1 MSELFVIGIAAFII
15 GLSKTSVGGVGI
27 VASVLFAAV
36 MPAKESTAAVLFLL
50 ISGDLFACYAYR
62 HDVDWRTIAR
72 LAPSVL
78 VGIVAGA
85 WYLGSSSDAGIRKAI
100 GVVVLMMVALQL
112 VLRSRPKPTH
122 LPHSITAATG
132 ATAGFTSMVA
142 NAAGAPMAI
151 YLMNMHISKQ
161 RYLGTTAWF
170 FFALNVTKMPFS
182 IQLGL
187 LHADRV
193 LQLLWFVPVVAAG
206 AWVGRRLVHRISMDA
221 LQILILAAA
230 FVGGLNLFL
239 R

>member
-1 MSELFVIGIAAFII
+1 MIEWIVIGIAAFII
-15 GLSKTSVGGVGI
+15 GLSKTSVGGIGI
-27 VASVLFAAV
+27 VAAVMFAAV

-62 HDVDWRTIAR
+62 RDVDWKTIAR

-78 VGIVAGA
+78 IGVVAGT
-85 WYLGSSSDAGIRKAI
+85 WFLGASSDSGIRRVI
-100 GVVVLMMVALQL
+100 GVVVLGMVALQF
-112 VLRSRPKPTH
+112 VLRTRPKPDH
-122 LPHSITAATG
+122 LPHSVTWGTG

-151 YLMNMHISKQ
+151 YLMNMHISKE

-182 IQLGL
+182 VHLGL
-187 LHADRV
+187 LHAD
-193 LQLLWFVPVVAAG
+193 LALHLLWVVPLVALG
-206 AWVGRRLVHRISMDA
+206 ARAGRRLVTCVSMDS
-221 LQILILAAA
+221 LQILILVAAA
-230 FVGGLNLFL
+230 IGGLNLVL